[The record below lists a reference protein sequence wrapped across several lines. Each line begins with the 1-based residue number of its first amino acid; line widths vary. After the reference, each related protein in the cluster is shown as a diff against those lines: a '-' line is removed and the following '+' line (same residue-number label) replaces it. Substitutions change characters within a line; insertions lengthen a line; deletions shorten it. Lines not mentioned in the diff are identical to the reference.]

1 MLGLTQLG
9 IIHTLISLAG
19 LACGLVALSSTGMV
33 RLHTRLG
40 LAYVIGTVLSC
51 LTGFGIFQHGGFGK
65 PHVLGIVTL
74 LVLAVAVCAARGAF
88 GRMSRYVEVVSLSL
102 TVFFHFIPGLTETGT
117 RLPVGNPVFANAE
130 APELKGIVGVLFLVF
145 LAGAVLQVRYL
156 RREPGAGAGSFP
168 GRIA

>member
-9 IIHTLISLAG
+9 FVHTLISIAA
-19 LACGLVALSSTGMV
+19 LACGLVSLWRTGVIRVRSALGFS
-33 RLHTRLG
+33 
-40 LAYVIGTVLSC
+40 YVIGTTLSC
-51 LTGFGIFQHGGFGK
+51 LTGFGIFQHGGVGK

-74 LVLAVAVCAARGAF
+74 LVLAVAAYAARGSF
-88 GRMSRYVEVVSLSL
+88 GRAGRYIEVVALSL

-117 RLPVGNPVFANAE
+117 RFPIGDPVFANAD
-130 APELKGIVGVLFLVF
+130 APALKAIVGVLFLVF

-156 RREPGAGAGSFP
+156 HRQAEAGAGALP